1 MTSRIRKNSKKLKRS
16 LKKNKYIGGRTSLSG
31 LHGFFVNKAEWIKL
45 FGNVEKDKDAPS
57 IKDIEDK
64 LKGKGYIFKNRTRSF
79 RLIGAGISEQPLSR
93 HCKNVMYGIP
103 KDENEFWVKECR
115 AAFLQSLEYTDGY
128 PLYQKL
134 NIRFVD
140 TEIQDVLTLMQ
151 YHDLFSDSP
160 EDKDKRNTLNID
172 CCVLIDVKEIR
183 SNKYIEIREYN
194 KVNIDDV
201 LKLKLNDM
209 VKQGDNIY

>member
-16 LKKNKYIGGRTSLSG
+16 LKKNKYIGGITSLSG
-31 LHGFFVNKAEWIKL
+31 LHGLFVNKAEWIKL

-64 LKGKGYIFKNRTRSF
+64 LKKKGYIFKHRTRSF
-79 RLIGAGISEQPLSR
+79 NLIGAGIQTQPLSR
-93 HCKNVMYGIP
+93 HCKTVSYGIP
-103 KDENEFWVKECR
+103 ADETNYSVNECR
-115 AAFLQSLEYTDGY
+115 AAFLQSLEYTSGQPFY
-128 PLYQKL
+128 TKL
-134 NIRFVD
+134 NIRLED
-140 TEIQDVLTLMQ
+140 TEIQNVLTLIQ

-183 SNKYIEIREYN
+183 SNKYIEIVEYN

-201 LKLKLNDM
+201 LKKKLNDM
-209 VKQGDNIY
+209 VKDNELM

>member
-16 LKKNKYIGGRTSLSG
+16 LKKNKYIGGITSLSG
-31 LHGFFVNKAEWIKL
+31 LYGFFVNKAEWIKL

-79 RLIGAGISEQPLSR
+79 RLIGAGIKTQPLSR
-93 HCKNVMYGIP
+93 HCKSVMYGIP
-103 KDENEFWVKECR
+103 ADETDTWVNECR
-115 AAFLQSLEYTDGY
+115 AAFLQSLEYNYGTPFY
-128 PLYQKL
+128 HKA
-134 NIRFVD
+134 NIHLVD
-140 TEIQDVLTLMQ
+140 TEIQDVLTLIQ

-160 EDKDKRNTLNID
+160 ENKDKRNTLNID

-183 SNKYIEIREYN
+183 SNRYIKIVEYN

-209 VKQGDNIY
+209 VKNSDNIY